1 MKSDTEAELDGA
13 SAVDVKADVKP
24 AEDTGCEVR
33 ESFEVEVEAS
43 LQGMLVVDP
52 TEASG
57 NLSFKLVWYAVLDER
72 ELELAGGG
80 KDVAGMLSCVLG
92 EFELIAAAVLEA
104 EFAVDAEAAVEAS
117 GVLLTRD
124 RNLSFKLVG
133 YAVLEERELK
143 LAGDGI
149 DAAGMLSCVL
159 AKFEL
164 IAAAVLETGFA
175 VDAEVAAEDA
185 TDDAAEV
192 AAEAG
197 GMLACVLSASPKL
210 VGPVEL
216 MSAVAVEKVAV
227 VDAEAAVEASGVLLT
242 RDRNLSFKLVGY
254 AVLEERE
261 LELAEDAADTAEA
274 TGMLDHE
281 LDKLELIAAAVL
293 EAGFAVE
300 AEDDAEVSAEVAVEA
315 GGMLACVL
323 SASPKLVCPAEPM
336 SAVAV
341 EKVAVVD
348 AEAAVEASGVLLTR
362 DRNLCFKKLVG
373 CAVLDEI
380 ELELARDGIDAA
392 GMLSC
397 VLGKFELIAA
407 AVLEAGFAI
416 DAEDAAEDEAEV
428 AVEAAGILACVLS
441 ASPKVVGPVELMSAI
456 AVEKVSV
463 VDAEAA
469 VEASGVLT
477 RVGNLSLKLVGY
489 AVLEERELE
498 LAEDVIDAA
507 GLLSCVLGKFE
518 LIVDAAVLEAGFA
531 VEAEDAAKD
540 AAEDATE
547 VAVEAAGIL
556 ACVLSASP
564 KLVGPVEI
572 MSAIAVEKVSV
583 VDAEASV
590 EASGV
595 LTRVGNLSFKL
606 VGYAMLEEGEL
617 EPAEDA
623 ADVADT
629 ADAAGMLDCE
639 LGKLELLAA
648 AGLEAGFAVDTED
661 AAEGAAEGAAEDAA
675 EDAAEVAPEATDI
688 LAGVL
693 SASLELEDSIKL
705 TGAVSVETVS
715 VFDAEAAVEASGV
728 LLT

>member
-1 MKSDTEAELDGA
+1 
-13 SAVDVKADVKP
+13 
-24 AEDTGCEVR
+24 
-33 ESFEVEVEAS
+33 
-43 LQGMLVVDP
+43 
-52 TEASG
+52 
-57 NLSFKLVWYAVLDER
+57 
-72 ELELAGGG
+72 
-80 KDVAGMLSCVLG
+80 
-92 EFELIAAAVLEA
+92 
-104 EFAVDAEAAVEAS
+104 
-117 GVLLTRD
+117 
-124 RNLSFKLVG
+124 
-133 YAVLEERELK
+133 
-143 LAGDGI
+143 
-149 DAAGMLSCVL
+149 
-159 AKFEL
+159 
-164 IAAAVLETGFA
+164 
-175 VDAEVAAEDA
+175 
-185 TDDAAEV
+185 
-192 AAEAG
+192 
-197 GMLACVLSASPKL
+197 
-210 VGPVEL
+210 
-216 MSAVAVEKVAV
+216 
-227 VDAEAAVEASGVLLT
+227 
-242 RDRNLSFKLVGY
+242 
-254 AVLEERE
+254 
-261 LELAEDAADTAEA
+261 
-274 TGMLDHE
+274 
-281 LDKLELIAAAVL
+281 
-293 EAGFAVE
+293 
-300 AEDDAEVSAEVAVEA
+300 
-315 GGMLACVL
+315 
-323 SASPKLVCPAEPM
+323 
-336 SAVAV
+336 
-341 EKVAVVD
+341 
-348 AEAAVEASGVLLTR
+348 
-362 DRNLCFKKLVG
+362 
-373 CAVLDEI
+373 
-380 ELELARDGIDAA
+380 
-392 GMLSC
+392 
-397 VLGKFELIAA
+397 
-407 AVLEAGFAI
+407 
-416 DAEDAAEDEAEV
+416 
-428 AVEAAGILACVLS
+428 
-441 ASPKVVGPVELMSAI
+441 MSAI
-456 AVEKVSV
+456 AVEKVPV

-518 LIVDAAVLEAGFA
+518 LIDAAVLEAGFA

-661 AAEGAAEGAAEDAA
+661 AAE
-675 EDAAEVAPEATDI
+675 DAAEVAPEATDI

-705 TGAVSVETVS
+705 IGAVSVETVS
-715 VFDAEAAVEASGV
+715 VVDAEAAVEASDAAGTLDCELGKLELIDAAMLEAGFAVDAEDAAEDAAEDTAEDAAEVAVEAAGILVCVLSASPKLVGPVELMSAIAVEKVPVVDAEAAVEASGV
-728 LLT
+728 LTRVGNLSFKLVGYAVLEERELELAEDAADTAEAAGMLDHELDKLELIAAAGLEAGFAVEAEDDAEVAAEVAVEAGGMLACVLSASPKVLLLRKLP

>member
-57 NLSFKLVWYAVLDER
+57 
-72 ELELAGGG
+72 
-80 KDVAGMLSCVLG
+80 VAGMLSCVLG

-104 EFAVDAEAAVEAS
+104 GFAVDAEDAAEDAVEAAGILACVLSASPKVEGPVEPMSAVAVEKVAVVDAEAAVEAS

-185 TDDAAEV
+185 TEDAAEV
-192 AAEAG
+192 AA
-197 GMLACVLSASPKL
+197 
-210 VGPVEL
+210 
-216 MSAVAVEKVAV
+216 
-227 VDAEAAVEASGVLLT
+227 
-242 RDRNLSFKLVGY
+242 
-254 AVLEERE
+254 
-261 LELAEDAADTAEA
+261 
-274 TGMLDHE
+274 
-281 LDKLELIAAAVL
+281 
-293 EAGFAVE
+293 
-300 AEDDAEVSAEVAVEA
+300 EA

-348 AEAAVEASGVLLTR
+348 AEAAVEASDVLLTR
-362 DRNLCFKKLVG
+362 DRNLSF
-373 CAVLDEI
+373 
-380 ELELARDGIDAA
+380 
-392 GMLSC
+392 
-397 VLGKFELIAA
+397 
-407 AVLEAGFAI
+407 
-416 DAEDAAEDEAEV
+416 
-428 AVEAAGILACVLS
+428 
-441 ASPKVVGPVELMSAI
+441 
-456 AVEKVSV
+456 
-463 VDAEAA
+463 
-469 VEASGVLT
+469 
-477 RVGNLSLKLVGY
+477 KLVGY
-489 AVLEERELE
+489 AVLEGRELE

-518 LIVDAAVLEAGFA
+518 LIDAAVLEAGFA

-595 LTRVGNLSFKL
+595 LTRVGNLSLKL
-606 VGYAMLEEGEL
+606 VWYAMLEEGEL

-661 AAEGAAEGAAEDAA
+661 AAEGAAE
-675 EDAAEVAPEATDI
+675 DAAEVAPEATDI

-705 TGAVSVETVS
+705 IGAVSVETVS
-715 VFDAEAAVEASGV
+715 VVDAEAAVEASGV